1 MIAFVTS
8 LRHPQNSADYDRVES
23 LLQETLASVTNQDGD
38 DYVVIVVGN
47 KRPSFPLPSRVH
59 FVEVDFPPPAPPS
72 GPQTDL
78 NSFVWDKGT
87 KIGAGL
93 LRARDFTPDYVMIF
107 DADDYVSRRI
117 ADHVTR
123 NDGPPGWVVDRGWIY
138 SHATGVYRA
147 VADFHRTCG
156 TCHIVRWDAY
166 DVPENLEVTATQSEI
181 ADGFGD
187 RLSRILGAHRNARAW
202 LTERGW
208 ALEPLPFRGAVYNV
222 DTGENHSG
230 KGLSGMSWPAG
241 TRFRREF
248 GVVPPH
254 RTRDRMIAAIGPGAL
269 AATVRRVLARVVRRP
284 DTARAQEL

>member
-8 LRHPQNSADYDRVES
+8 LRHPQNSADYERVES
-23 LLQETLASVTNQDGD
+23 LLHETLASVTNQDSE

-47 KRPSFPLPSRVH
+47 RRPAASMPPRVH
-59 FVEVDFPPPAPPS
+59 FVEVDFPAPAPPS

-93 LRARDFTPDYVMIF
+93 LRARDFAPDYVMIF

-117 ADHVTR
+117 ADHATR
-123 NDGPPGWVVDRGWIY
+123 HNGQPGWVVENGWIY

-147 VADFHRTCG
+147 VAEFNRTCG

-166 DVPENLEVTATQSEI
+166 GVPEHLDVGATQAEI

-187 RLSRILGAHRNARAW
+187 RLSRILGAHRNARTW
-202 LTERGW
+202 LAEQGW
-208 ALEPLPFRGAVYNV
+208 ALAPLPFKGAVYNV

-230 KGLSGMSWPAG
+230 KGLSGLSWPAG
-241 TRFRREF
+241 ARFTREF
-248 GVVPPH
+248 GVVPP
-254 RTRDRMIAAIGPGAL
+254 RRARDRVMAAFGPSAIAATAQ
-269 AATVRRVLARVVRRP
+269 RVFGRVVRRS
-284 DTARAQEL
+284 DTAHGQS

>member
-1 MIAFVTS
+1 M
-8 LRHPQNSADYDRVES
+8 
-23 LLQETLASVTNQDGD
+23 TNQDLD

-47 KRPSFPLPSRVH
+47 KRPVFALPPRVY
-59 FVEVDFPPPAPPS
+59 FVEVDFPAPAPPS

-117 ADHVTR
+117 ADHAALH
-123 NDGPPGWVVDRGWIY
+123 DGQPGWVVERGWIY

-147 VADFHRTCG
+147 VGDFHRTCG

-166 DVPENLEVTATQSEI
+166 EVPEGLAVSATQSEI
-181 ADGFGD
+181 ADAFGD
-187 RLSRILGAHRNARAW
+187 RLSRILGAHRNARTW
-202 LTERGW
+202 LAEQGW
-208 ALEPLPFRGAVYNV
+208 QLEPLPFKGAVYNV

-230 KGLSGMSWPAG
+230 KGLSGLSWPASA
-241 TRFRREF
+241 RFTHEF
-248 GVVPPH
+248 GVVPP
-254 RTRDRMIAAIGPGAL
+254 RRMRDRVIAAVGPTAI
-269 AATVRRVLARVVRRP
+269 AATARRVLGRIVRRP
-284 DTARAQEL
+284 EIASAQQP